1 MKESALGLRRS
12 PPRLLP
18 PPREPRCARLRC
30 WMARAWKLARGQR
43 VPRVLLLCAASGMT
57 EAEAALAGA
66 HVTSVSVQPSRG
78 WCGTHLQTS
87 AEDYLVELRA
97 EYKQRLRR
105 LERAGTLERVALVQ
119 LLSSW
124 GLWRLRRQD
133 ICLAHPSCKIIGTCG
148 RAQGRSKREVQR
160 ALQLPLDLLLDKS
173 GVFEAVY
180 VENPAG
186 AASWAC
192 PQLGSFVRQAVGVAA
207 RRGLANAVLATH
219 VLDGSHEQHVQNA
232 PATWASVSYIL
243 TEAIDDGHLGR
254 TRWCKLW
261 TCNHHAR
268 RCSVR
273 WCHASYE

>member
-1 MKESALGLRRS
+1 MRRS

-97 EYKQRLRR
+97 DYKQRLRR
-105 LERAGTLERVALVQ
+105 LERAGTLEHVALQ

-186 AASWAC
+186 GILQQRWRALKGTHRRRSSSTGSSATQPMTVTARPSRRPSSRAS
-192 PQLGSFVRQAVGVAA
+192 PIRV
-207 RRGLANAVLATH
+207 
-219 VLDGSHEQHVQNA
+219 
-232 PATWASVSYIL
+232 
-243 TEAIDDGHLGR
+243 
-254 TRWCKLW
+254 
-261 TCNHHAR
+261 
-268 RCSVR
+268 CSVLLLTIR
-273 WCHASYE
+273 SHLVEDSY

>member
-1 MKESALGLRRS
+1 
-12 PPRLLP
+12 
-18 PPREPRCARLRC
+18 
-30 WMARAWKLARGQR
+30 MARAWKLARGRQR

-186 AASWAC
+186 GILQQRWRA
-192 PQLGSFVRQAVGVAA
+192 LGHAPTQIIEYWQFGNTADDRNRTAKQTAIFAGLTNSSVQCLAPDNQEPP
-207 RRGLANAVLATH
+207 RRGL
-219 VLDGSHEQHVQNA
+219 
-232 PATWASVSYIL
+232 IL
-243 TEAIDDGHLGR
+243 TEKGPRGERGWLDMWGVGMSEREFAREATPPGLA
-254 TRWCKLW
+254 
-261 TCNHHAR
+261 HAYAR
-268 RCSVR
+268 DLLVL
-273 WCHASYE
+273 